1 MWQRRAAT
9 DESRGAAEPGCRLLD
24 DSRAAHS
31 LTLISR
37 ASHAPCMVRAHSYLV
52 ALALLAAIV
61 VVLLMVAG
69 VVPAQRSSVLGAL
82 IAAEATN
89 GSSQPTPTVTPI
101 DRPVSFDGLRPGVTE
116 AFGLRDGLV
125 VLQVIYDGTV
135 EPFSASLRLL
145 GDPNAEPIAPVSII
159 PPLSREGGAAA
170 QIARA
175 GSYVLNVER
184 AEGEWAITIAQPGDA
199 GGAG

>member
-1 MWQRRAAT
+1 
-9 DESRGAAEPGCRLLD
+9 
-24 DSRAAHS
+24 
-31 LTLISR
+31 
-37 ASHAPCMVRAHSYLV
+37 MVRAQSYLL

-61 VVLLMVAG
+61 VVLLMVAR
-69 VVPAQRSSVLGAL
+69 VVPAQRSSVLGAF

-89 GSSQPTPTVTPI
+89 GSSQPTPTITPF
-101 DRPVSFDGLRPGVTE
+101 DGPVSFDGLRPGVTE

-159 PPLSREGGAAA
+159 PPLSREGGASA
-170 QIARA
+170 QITRA
-175 GSYVLNVER
+175 GSYVLNVEL
-184 AEGEWAITIAQPGDA
+184 AEGEWIVTISQPGDV
-199 GGAG
+199 GGAR

>member
-1 MWQRRAAT
+1 MTPIR
-9 DESRGAAEPGCRLLD
+9 
-24 DSRAAHS
+24 
-31 LTLISR
+31 R
-37 ASHAPCMVRAHSYLV
+37 ASHAPGMVRAQSYLL

-61 VVLLMVAG
+61 VVLLMVAR
-69 VVPAQRSSVLGAL
+69 VLPAQCSSVLGAI

-89 GSSQPTPTVTPI
+89 GSSQPTPAATPI

-116 AFGLRDGLV
+116 AFGLREGLV
-125 VLQVIYDGTV
+125 VLQAIYDGTV
-135 EPFSASLRLL
+135 QPFSASLRLL
-145 GDPNAEPIAPVSII
+145 GDPDAEPIAPISII

-175 GSYVLNVER
+175 GSYVLNVEL
-184 AEGEWAITIAQPGDA
+184 AEGEWVVTIAQPGDA